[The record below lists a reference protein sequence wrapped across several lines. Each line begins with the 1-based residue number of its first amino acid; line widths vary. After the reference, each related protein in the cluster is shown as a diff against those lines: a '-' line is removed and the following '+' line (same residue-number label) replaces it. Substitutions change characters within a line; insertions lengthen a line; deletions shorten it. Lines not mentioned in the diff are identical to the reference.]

1 MDEIEALKQFT
12 FKPTK
17 WKNVEIKFCCH
28 MTKLDQ
34 KIVCYLKGKKGMMQC
49 PYCDATPTNRLL
61 NETQFFS
68 ATTLIDLG
76 LSGLHFGINSIK
88 LIINVGSNQVRNG
101 KLEKLNSKCPYSL
114 LLIHRNFNLM
124 KPEVK

>member
-1 MDEIEALKQFT
+1 MDEIEALKEVT

-61 NETQFFS
+61 NETRFFS

-76 LSGLHFGINSIK
+76 LSGLHFGINSLK

-101 KLEKLNSKCPYSL
+101 KLEKLNSNCMYFHSSL
-114 LLIHRNFNLM
+114 YTGFSM
-124 KPEVK
+124 S

>member
-1 MDEIEALKQFT
+1 MDEIEALKEFNY
-12 FKPTK
+12 KPDK
-17 WKNVEIKFCCH
+17 WTNVEIRFCCH

-61 NETQFFS
+61 NETRFFS

-76 LSGLHFGINSIK
+76 LSGLHFGINSLK

-101 KLEKLNSKCPYSL
+101 KLEK
-114 LLIHRNFNLM
+114 
-124 KPEVK
+124 